1 MRVKLNCKV
10 WKHPLEVVISG
21 IGNAIKLKAELKMK
35 LKLLQYLT
43 SVKLCLT
50 SDTMH
55 SND

>member
-35 LKLLQYLT
+35 
-43 SVKLCLT
+43 VK
-50 SDTMH
+50 
-55 SND
+55 